1 MKYRVLLV
9 EGNRLMME
17 QLANVINQ
25 TPDFELAAKY
35 QSDSDALGQGGV
47 FKPNLI
53 LLDVENRNA
62 PEILADF
69 RRVYPDTSIVCMGDH
84 WQAEVASHLV
94 REGARGYIIKPFT
107 GEYLVK
113 AMQQFA
119 KTGMEV
125 TNRTVSFFSPKGKSG
140 KTTVIANLAM
150 CLANKTGEQIGII
163 DADLQFG
170 DMAVFFNLK
179 PKSTIVEAVR
189 DVDFL
194 SPISLSGYFTEVN
207 DRVKVLCGTANPSL
221 SDRVEIESFIR
232 VIHMAQSLFRYVL
245 IDVPPGFNPTSIAA
259 AEQSDTVYL
268 VSMINGGFEV
278 QHMRRALEIFEGL
291 DRHEE
296 IVRTIFTRVTP
307 CDIASQKRLEQELG
321 YPVDCIVPNEYQIV
335 SNAADNG
342 RMALDIEP
350 DSQLTRSIN
359 KLAAQLT
366 GHKQIRWDQP

>member
-1 MKYRVLLV
+1 MGFRVLLV
-9 EGNRLMME
+9 EPDRLMLE
-17 QLANVINQ
+17 QLSMTISK
-25 TPDFELAAKY
+25 TPGFELVARYQAA
-35 QSDSDALGQGGV
+35 SDALGQGTV
-47 FKPNLI
+47 FKPNII
-53 LLDVENRNA
+53 LLGADGQKA
-62 PEILADF
+62 PELIRDF
-69 RRVYPDTSIVCMGDH
+69 RRLYPDVSIICMGEQWRADS
-84 WQAEVASHLV
+84 AAHLV
-94 REGARGYIIKPFT
+94 QAGARGYIVKPFT
-107 GEYLVK
+107 SDELKNAVE
-113 AMQQFA
+113 AFA
-119 KTGMEV
+119 KSGMVVGGE
-125 TNRTVSFFSPKGKSG
+125 TYTFFSPKGKSG

-291 DRHEE
+291 DRHED

-366 GHKQIRWDQP
+366 GHKQIRWDQS